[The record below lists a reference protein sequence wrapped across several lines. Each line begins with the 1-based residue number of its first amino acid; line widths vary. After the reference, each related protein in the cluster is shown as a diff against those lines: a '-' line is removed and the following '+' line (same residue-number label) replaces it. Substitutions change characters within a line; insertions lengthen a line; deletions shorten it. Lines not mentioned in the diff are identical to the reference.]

1 MAYTTIRCAAIAIVL
16 WPLSAAAGMLEDG
29 AESYEACALCHGLFG
44 NTVRDKFPK
53 LAGQPSEYLE
63 AQIRDFLSGARSND
77 GGQMAAIVT
86 ELEFEDIAV
95 VAQWFSVQDD
105 PTPAAQSDVAGE
117 KVFNSVGC
125 GDCHS
130 DSSSDDLP
138 RLHAQ
143 HASYLAKQM
152 RDFRD
157 GGRAG
162 DSDGQMQKQLL
173 MLSDAQIISVANYLA
188 AQPRRAVK

>member
-1 MAYTTIRCAAIAIVL
+1 MAFVL
-16 WPLSAAAGMLEDG
+16 IPLSVAAGMLEDG
-29 AESYEACALCHGLFG
+29 AEPYETCALCHGLFG
-44 NTVRDKFPK
+44 NTARDKFPK
-53 LAGQPSEYLE
+53 LAGQPTEYLE
-63 AQIRDFLSGARSND
+63 AQIRHFMTGTRTND

-86 ELEFEDIAV
+86 ELEIEDIAV
-95 VAQWFSVQDD
+95 VAQWFSDQDD

-117 KVFNSVGC
+117 KLFNSVGC

-130 DSSSDDLP
+130 DSLSDELP

-173 MLSDAQIISVANYLA
+173 ILSDAQIISVANYLA
-188 AQPRRAVK
+188 AQPRRTGK